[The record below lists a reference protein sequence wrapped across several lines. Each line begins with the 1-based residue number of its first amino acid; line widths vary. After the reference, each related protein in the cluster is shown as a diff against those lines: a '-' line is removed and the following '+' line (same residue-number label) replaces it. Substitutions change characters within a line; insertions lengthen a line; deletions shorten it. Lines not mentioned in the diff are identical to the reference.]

1 MSMRAVTKL
10 ALSLAAGAAL
20 IAGASSAS
28 AAAGAKLNPASPPNY
43 SGACP
48 AVITFT
54 GFISSTTPGPVTF
67 QWYRSD
73 GAHGPVETRVFS
85 PSPTAPSRPQA
96 ISTTWTLGGPG
107 LNHYSGWEAVRILS
121 PAGPPSNKATFTMN
135 CWIQRTPTPLQPK

>member
-1 MSMRAVTKL
+1 MRAVTKL

-20 IAGASSAS
+20 IAAASSAS

-96 ISTTWTLGGPG
+96 ISTTWTLGGLPA
-107 LNHYSGWEAVRILS
+107 LPAYSGWEAVHILS
-121 PAGPPSNKATFTMN
+121 PVGPDSNKATFTLR
-135 CWIQRTPTPLQPK
+135 CRPSALAPAAPRR